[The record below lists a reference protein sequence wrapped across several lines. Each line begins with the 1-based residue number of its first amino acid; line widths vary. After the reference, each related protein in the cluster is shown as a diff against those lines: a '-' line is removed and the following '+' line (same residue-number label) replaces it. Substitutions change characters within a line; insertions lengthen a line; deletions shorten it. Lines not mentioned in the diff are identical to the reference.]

1 MIGFFVSVSVI
12 VPFLFLFFYL
22 SSKIIYTKKYK
33 ENYSIK
39 NHFIF
44 EFNDDGYK
52 ENIIGNIFL
61 ILATIL
67 FIPLLIFYYR
77 FSKNG
82 YFLFS
87 SISMILILI
96 FINLLSFVPLR
107 KLKEHLLF
115 SSFVFSLTFLSF
127 LSLSIGLYK
136 TYEFYEQIIFLILG
150 IIIFVVSLFHLFINI
165 WISFHKFEKM
175 IDKENEYGTIIKIR
189 NKFILLAFFEWIN
202 SFVIYFSPFIFALIY
217 ILLK

>member
-1 MIGFFVSVSVI
+1 MIGFSISVSVI

-96 FINLLSFVPLR
+96 L
-107 KLKEHLLF
+107 
-115 SSFVFSLTFLSF
+115 
-127 LSLSIGLYK
+127 
-136 TYEFYEQIIFLILG
+136 
-150 IIIFVVSLFHLFINI
+150 
-165 WISFHKFEKM
+165 
-175 IDKENEYGTIIKIR
+175 
-189 NKFILLAFFEWIN
+189 
-202 SFVIYFSPFIFALIY
+202 
-217 ILLK
+217 